1 MQDKHIEMVTTQI
14 NQRAQISVQRLG
26 AVEAVEVWGRDKE
39 RYKLGGY
46 RLIVTI
52 EGADEVERFVPHSIE
67 FAELLNKPG
76 ENLLAFVQ
84 GLPS

>member
-39 RYKLGGY
+39 DYKFGGY

-67 FAELLNKPG
+67 FAELLPAVHSDSLIAKRG
-76 ENLLAFVQ
+76 FVF
-84 GLPS
+84 

>member
-26 AVEAVEVWGRDKE
+26 AVEAVEVWGRDKKD
-39 RYKLGGY
+39 YKFGGY

-67 FAELLNKPG
+67 FAELLHKPG
-76 ENLLAFVQ
+76 EKLLAYLQ
-84 GLPS
+84 TLPS